1 MKRRTVLM
9 NLATSVAVIPAT
21 AFGGARQVPPG
32 TASEQPDESCAR
44 PLRGPHADY
53 FPNVVVS
60 THEGQKAL
68 FYDDLLRGKL
78 VMINCMSVTSE
89 ATYPVT
95 ENLVKVQQ
103 LLGDRVGR
111 DVFLYSLTLEPASD
125 TPPVLQAFAKRYGVK
140 PGWLFLTGEPA
151 LIDGLRGRLFA
162 HGPGHDHTADPV
174 QDCSRGL
181 IRYGN
186 EAIGLWGSV
195 PARTEPEELVKR
207 LSWVEARALPTGPSQ
222 RKGPPIRA

>member
-1 MKRRTVLM
+1 MKRRTVLT
-9 NLATSVAVIPAT
+9 NLATGVAVIPAT
-21 AFGGARQVPPG
+21 AFGGLSQVLPG
-32 TASEQPDESCAR
+32 TAQESTAESCAR
-44 PLRGPHADY
+44 PVRGPHADY

-60 THEGQKAL
+60 THEGRKAL

-78 VMINCMSVTSE
+78 VLINCMSVTSE

-111 DVFLYSLTLEPASD
+111 NVFLYSLTLEPESD
-125 TPPVLQAFAKRYGVK
+125 TLPVLQAFAKRYGVK
-140 PGWLFLTGEPA
+140 PGWLFLTGEPV

-162 HGPGHDHTADPV
+162 QGHGHDHSAGPV

-186 EAIGLWGSV
+186 EALGLWGSV
-195 PARTEPEELVKR
+195 PARTEPEEIVKR
-207 LSWVEARALPTGPSQ
+207 LSWVEARVLPSGPSR
-222 RKGPPIRA
+222 RKGPPMRA